1 MLDQTCSTKLVW
13 SSRFG
18 RALVEHVDF
27 IGMYRKNS
35 SAEHW
40 SSKSSSTKLVWSSRF
55 GRACTFHWY
64 LQEKNS
70 SVEHWSSKSS
80 STKLVWSSRFGRAC
94 TFHWYLQEK
103 TVRLSIGRAKVVLD
117 QTSLVEQ
124 VWSSIYI
131 SLVFTGKKQFG

>member
-1 MLDQTCSTKLVW
+1 MYIS
-13 SSRFG
+13 FG
-18 RALVEHVDF
+18 
-27 IGMYRKNS
+27 N
-35 SAEHW
+35 
-40 SSKSSSTKLVWSSRF
+40 
-55 GRACTFHWY
+55 

-80 STKLVWSSRFGRAC
+80 STTLVWSSRVGRAC

-131 SLVFTGKKQFG
+131 SLVFTGKKTVRLSIGRAKVVLDQTSLVEHALP